1 MPLVL
6 ALGRE
11 RQVDLWEFEAS
22 LAYRSSSRTAR
33 EILLKQNKTK
43 QTNKQ
48 KKPNKTKQNK
58 KLQKAKNKKYPQNK
72 QANPKQNK
80 KQNKKT
86 Y

>member
-11 RQVDLWEFEAS
+11 RQVDLCEFEAS

-43 QTNKQ
+43 RNKQTNK

-58 KLQKAKNKKYPQNK
+58 KLQKAKNKKYPQK
-72 QANPKQNK
+72 QTSKPKTK
-80 KQNKKT
+80 
-86 Y
+86 

>member
-11 RQVDLWEFEAS
+11 RQVDLCEFKAS

-43 QTNKQ
+43 QKTN
-48 KKPNKTKQNK
+48 NKIKQNK
-58 KLQKAKNKKYPQNK
+58 KLQKAKNKKYPQK
-72 QANPKQNK
+72 QTSKPKTK
-80 KQNKKT
+80 
-86 Y
+86 